1 MILGKRLLYS
11 GAVFMTGLIYGMLKY
26 GSSDFTLLLIMS
38 LYTTVLFFLVLSWIK
53 QIKSAIDRLNQWA
66 SDYKLWKLAIIA
78 ISVVIVWPIVGFL
91 LLIPLV
97 IIIDL
102 L

>member
-1 MILGKRLLYS
+1 
-11 GAVFMTGLIYGMLKY
+11 MTGLIYGTLKY
-26 GSSDFTLLLIMS
+26 GSSDFSLFLIMS

>member
-1 MILGKRLLYS
+1 MSLGKRLLYS
-11 GAVFMTGLIYGMLKY
+11 AAVFMTGLIYGTLKY

>member
-1 MILGKRLLYS
+1 LILGKRLLYS
-11 GAVFMTGLIYGMLKY
+11 GAVFMTGLIYGTLKY

-53 QIKSAIDRLNQWA
+53 QIKSVINRLNQWA
-66 SDYKLWKLAIIA
+66 SDYKLWKLAIIV